1 MRIFYTSFLMLK
13 DCRVRFDVCVFYRC
27 LRTGAEVRGVLS
39 QNSRHP
45 RGGSTATAFA
55 TSTPDDH

>member
-13 DCRVRFDVCVFYRC
+13 TAESDLKYVCDFYRC
-27 LRTGAEVRGVLS
+27 LRIGAEVRGVLS

-45 RGGSTATAFA
+45 KRRQPHS
-55 TSTPDDH
+55 SICHRHPQ